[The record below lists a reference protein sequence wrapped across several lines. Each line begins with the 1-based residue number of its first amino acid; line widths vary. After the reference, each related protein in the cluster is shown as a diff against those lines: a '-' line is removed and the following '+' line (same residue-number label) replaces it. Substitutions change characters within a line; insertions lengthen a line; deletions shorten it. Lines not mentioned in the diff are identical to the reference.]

1 MVFFTSVPLCEWWV
15 FLCQGQQSDYSAQKE
30 KKKELQL
37 DIVQDKRKNAY
48 SFFLNNFFPWKKK
61 KKRKATEK
69 NTPKHP

>member
-1 MVFFTSVPLCEWWV
+1 MNGEYFYARANNQTTL
-15 FLCQGQQSDYSAQKE
+15 LKKK

-61 KKRKATEK
+61 KRKATEK